1 MPLSWGRW
9 PPVFP
14 PSSGLGLIAFGI
26 PLPLSWG
33 ILPPAF
39 PSSSPEGRYQA
50 NVMEEDASSF
60 AALSFFMHFHSHG
73 SELPGVAMHKKGI
86 ADAMPS
92 SILFS

>member
-1 MPLSWGRW
+1 MRKVGGENGVW
-9 PPVFP
+9 PPASPWRSCGVVLALKGCA
-14 PSSGLGLIAFGI
+14 S
-26 PLPLSWG
+26 
-33 ILPPAF
+33 
-39 PSSSPEGRYQA
+39 PSSSPEGRLQA
-50 NVMEEDASSF
+50 IVMEEDASSF